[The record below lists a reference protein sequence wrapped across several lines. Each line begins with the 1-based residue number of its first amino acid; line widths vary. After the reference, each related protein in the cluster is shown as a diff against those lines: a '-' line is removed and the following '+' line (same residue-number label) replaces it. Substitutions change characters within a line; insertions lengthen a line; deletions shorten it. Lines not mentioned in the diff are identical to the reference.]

1 MLLQTV
7 SRKAKGGGGGKIGS
21 DEAGKTVLNVDV
33 FLEALLFYSQLFLC
47 LSLFNPYVLR
57 VLVWVCFFVC
67 LFVYVFGKIDYDIKK
82 QQFFFNGWGKHF
94 LINTSTVYN
103 IFLCFTMTCIRVKKF
118 TNTTLI
124 FLSSLFLYNLI
135 AFRRKIFAIVSCSI
149 LILYGNY
156 YSFYVYVWNAFF
168 SLVFIFFYNENW
180 LHEILVC
187 VCFSFKYIAINTT
200 SSGSHTYVN
209 QHRFISCLVCF
220 FL

>member
-82 QQFFFNGWGKHF
+82 QQFFLMGEE
-94 LINTSTVYN
+94 N
-103 IFLCFTMTCIRVKKF
+103 IFSS
-118 TNTTLI
+118 TLVQYI
-124 FLSSLFLYNLI
+124 
-135 AFRRKIFAIVSCSI
+135 
-149 LILYGNY
+149 
-156 YSFYVYVWNAFF
+156 
-168 SLVFIFFYNENW
+168 IFFYALLW
-180 LHEILVC
+180 LASE
-187 VCFSFKYIAINTT
+187 
-200 SSGSHTYVN
+200 
-209 QHRFISCLVCF
+209 
-220 FL
+220 